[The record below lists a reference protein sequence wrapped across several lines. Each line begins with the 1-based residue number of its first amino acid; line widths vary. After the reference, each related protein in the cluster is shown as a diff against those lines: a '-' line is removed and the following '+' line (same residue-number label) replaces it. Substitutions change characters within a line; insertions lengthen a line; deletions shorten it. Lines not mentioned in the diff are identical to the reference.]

1 MKSGFKTKSPVDG
14 IIIDMILDH
23 YNMQSMSGHPES
35 LTGENFND
43 ICKEAETIY
52 YKTILITK
60 RPGVA

>member
-1 MKSGFKTKSPVDG
+1 
-14 IIIDMILDH
+14 MILDH
-23 YNMQSMSGHPES
+23 YNMQSLSGQPES

-60 RPGVA
+60 QPGVA